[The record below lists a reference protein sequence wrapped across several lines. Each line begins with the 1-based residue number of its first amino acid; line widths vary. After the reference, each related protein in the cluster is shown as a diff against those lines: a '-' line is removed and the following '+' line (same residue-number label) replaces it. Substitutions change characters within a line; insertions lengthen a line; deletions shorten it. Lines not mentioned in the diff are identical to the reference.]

1 MTKQFCIRFAPAVLV
16 LLGLPA
22 LIVPAFRA
30 QSLGTTVT
38 ISTLP
43 SGMYYSVDGQYYQKP
58 SSAVWPLGSK
68 HVLSVTAVTQDE
80 LQNKTRYF
88 FKDWE
93 YGNGQVVPGGSTVT
107 VTADPAQPMFQAV
120 FSVQYALDIVYFS
133 CPDSTYCPSPGTIYV
148 NNSPVISDTEMYLAG
163 NSSVTLTAV
172 PSAGYIFTGWTP
184 GPHQTIQGF
193 ADTVSLTE
201 PVIVRPSF
209 QPTRSI
215 NLATIPAGL
224 QVYADRAQVPTPT
237 TLEWG
242 FNTVHSVGA
251 VTPQQAKDGTWWAFQ
266 SWSDGGAVTHAY
278 TVAPLSHPDALT
290 ATYVPVGVTQITTSP
305 AGLKILVDGRDNWTN
320 YNFPWGIGETHHI
333 EAPLQQTD
341 SQNHVWAFA
350 SWSDGGPAVRDFV
363 VPQAAAVGGVR
374 LIATYTPVGHLLINS
389 SIAGLTVQVDDGQ
402 CTTPCDLQRP
412 TGTTV
417 HVTAPASVALAEG
430 SRADFAGWGG
440 SGTSAVVWSGTLGS
454 DPVTLNA
461 NFRTMNRLSASAAPV
476 DGASLTTQPTSSD
489 GFYDATSTVVITA
502 SARPGFR
509 FRNWTGDLTGSN
521 PSGAVAMS
529 APRAVQAVLDTV
541 PYIAPAGVANAAGT
555 TPGNAVAPGS
565 VISIFGASL
574 AAAVAVGPDS
584 PLPQSLGGV
593 AVRINDQFLPLF
605 FVSPTQIN
613 AQLPPDVASGD
624 QSLVI
629 STQGQA
635 DVKTTFTVA
644 ANAPGLFQQSIN
656 GISFV
661 VALHEDGSA
670 VTPDSPALAGELL
683 TLYGT
688 GLGPTTPARPEGF
701 AIPDSPAYALT
712 DSVTVQ
718 IGDYTTPAV
727 AAFAAPGRVGI
738 DLVQF
743 RLGSGAPS
751 AANAPLHITIN
762 GQDSNTAAL
771 PVQ

>member
-1 MTKQFCIRFAPAVLV
+1 MTKQFCMRFAPAVLV

-43 SGMYYSVDGQYYQKP
+43 AGMYYSVDGQYTRQP
-58 SSAVWPLGSK
+58 TSAVWPAGSK
-68 HVLSVTAVTQDE
+68 HVLSVTGLTQDE
-80 LQNKTRYF
+80 LQNKTRYL

-93 YGNGQVVPGGSTVT
+93 YGGQVVPGGSTVT
-107 VTADPAQPMFQAV
+107 VTADPAQPAFQAV
-120 FSVQYALDIVYFS
+120 FNVQYALDIVFFS
-133 CPDSTYCPSPGTIYV
+133 CPDPTNCPSPGTIYV
-148 NNSPVISDTEMYLAG
+148 NNLAIISDTELYLSG
-163 NSSVTLTAV
+163 GSSFTLTAV
-172 PSAGYIFTGWTP
+172 PSPGYVFAGWSP
-184 GPHQTIQGF
+184 GAHQTIQGF
-193 ADTVSLTE
+193 ADSVSLTE
-201 PVIVRPSF
+201 PVIVRPLF

-215 NLATIPAGL
+215 NLATLPAGL
-224 QVYADRAQVPTPT
+224 QVYADRAPVPTPT

-242 FNTVHSVGA
+242 FNTTHSVGG

-278 TVAPLSHPDALT
+278 TVAPLSHPDTLT

-305 AGLKILVDGRDNWTN
+305 AGLKIDVDGRNNWPN

-333 EAPLQQTD
+333 EAPAQQTD
-341 SQNHVWAFA
+341 SQARVWSFA
-350 SWSDGGPAVRDFV
+350 SWSNGGPAAQDFV

-374 LIATYTPVGHLLINS
+374 LVATYTPVGHLMINS
-389 SIAGLTVQVDDGQ
+389 PIAGVVIQVDDGQ

-412 TGTTV
+412 TGATV
-417 HVTAPASVALAEG
+417 HVVAPASVALAEG
-430 SRADFAGWGG
+430 SRADFAGWAG
-440 SGTSAVVWSGTLGS
+440 SGTSAVAWSGTLGA

-461 NFRTMNRLSASAAPV
+461 TFRTMNRLSTSAAPS
-476 DGASLTTQPTSSD
+476 DGALVTLQPASPD
-489 GFYDATSTVVITA
+489 GFYDASSSVIATA

-509 FRNWTGDLTGSN
+509 FRNWTGDLTGGN
-521 PSGAVAMS
+521 PSGTVAMNT
-529 APRAVQAVLDTV
+529 PRAVQAVLDRV

-555 TPGNAVAPGS
+555 TPDSAVAPGS

-574 AAAVAVGPDS
+574 AAAAVVGPDS

-613 AQLPPDVASGD
+613 AQLPPDLGPGD
-624 QSLVI
+624 QTMVITSQGQPDI
-629 STQGQA
+629 ST
-635 DVKTTFTVA
+635 TFSA
-644 ANAPGLFQQSIN
+644 ALNAPGLFQQTTN
-656 GISFV
+656 GIAFV
-661 VALHEDGSA
+661 AALHEDGSA
-670 VTPDSPALAGELL
+670 VTLDSPALAGELL
-683 TLYGT
+683 TVYGT
-688 GLGPTTPARPEGF
+688 GLGPTAPARPEGF
-701 AIPDSPAYALT
+701 AVPASPAYTLS

-718 IGDYTTPAV
+718 VGDYTTPAA
-727 AAFAAPGRVGI
+727 AAFAAPGRIGI

-751 AANAPLHITIN
+751 GVNAPLHITIN
-762 GQDSNTAAL
+762 GHDSNTAAL